1 MKLKLHQQNIEINQ
15 KNSYYSHS
23 QAKNVMLF
31 FLILRLKKTEVQ
43 GNNKSPPPNNEMILM
58 DFVLSAALCAAQPR
72 ITRFFSLILI

>member
-31 FLILRLKKTEVQ
+31 FLMLLLKKQTEVQ
-43 GNNKSPPPNNEMILM
+43 GNNNPPSPNNL
-58 DFVLSAALCAAQPR
+58 
-72 ITRFFSLILI
+72 T